1 MGQSGKGGE
10 VDEKLRLERSGL
22 CRSTIVISSYMLGT
36 LLKYNVLIESLTI
49 ILVYQQVILNKYLRD
64 YKLIFLAI

>member
-1 MGQSGKGGE
+1 
-10 VDEKLRLERSGL
+10 
-22 CRSTIVISSYMLGT
+22 MLGT

-64 YKLIFLAI
+64 YKLIFLAIYKGI